1 LKQTGSSSAALKT
14 LLDKGFLV
22 ESFFEEDRIPY
33 VASTKKSQIELSP
46 AQQEAFEAVEEQF
59 KNQDVVLLEGVTSS
73 GKTEVYFDLME
84 QILEQEKQVLYL
96 LPEISLTSQM
106 IHRLQD
112 RFGSKVVVYH
122 SKFSIHERVEV
133 WNNIINKQEKAQIIL
148 GARSSVFLPFKD
160 LGLLLWMKSMKA
172 HSNNSIQLH
181 VITLETLQLFWGNF
195 KGLRFY
201 WVLPPLP

>member
-1 LKQTGSSSAALKT
+1 MK
-14 LLDKGFLV
+14 
-22 ESFFEEDRIPY
+22 R
-33 VASTKKSQIELSP
+33 
-46 AQQEAFEAVEEQF
+46 VEEQF

-84 QILEQEKQVLYL
+84 QVLQQEKQVLYL

-160 LGLLLWMKSMKA
+160 LGLIIVDEEHESSFKQFDPAPRYHARDTAIVLGKLQGAKVLLGSATPAIETRFNVERKKYGYRTA
-172 HSNNSIQLH
+172 HHSIWWDFYAQHQL
-181 VITLETLQLFWGNF
+181 
-195 KGLRFY
+195 Y
-201 WVLPPLP
+201 